1 MFCFATHR
9 VQIGGSG
16 WKLMRIDASRVYN
29 RVSNAE
35 PGPPRCKRGGV
46 RKYGSHRPRRGHM
59 FIAHLRIH
67 LFDHIVVAP
76 IIYTECYKHVIPSGL
91 WRLVNPHQ
99 AKTTHAMLLSH
110 FHFSIH
116 STTPPFGHP
125 SSGGELIPSGFW
137 ALMDVVLFE
146 SQSIA
151 PLRFVLQR
159 HFAIHCQLSTVHC
172 PLKKRMPHQRHPF
185 SILYSLLNYPLI
197 QQ

>member
-9 VQIGGSG
+9 LQ
-16 WKLMRIDASRVYN
+16 IDASRLYN

-35 PGPPRCKRGGV
+35 PCPPRCKRGGV
-46 RKYGSHRPRRGHM
+46 RKYGSRRPRRGHM
-59 FIAHLRIH
+59 FIANLRIH

-91 WRLVNPHQ
+91 WILVNPHQ

-125 SSGGELIPSGFW
+125 SSGGELIPSGLWRLVNPHHATTFCNS
-137 ALMDVVLFE
+137 L
-146 SQSIA
+146 SI
-151 PLRFVLQR
+151 
-159 HFAIHCQLSTVHC
+159 VHC
-172 PLKKRMPHQRHPF
+172 PLKKGCPHQRHPF